1 MAERKNHEATSSYWY
16 DDDADDVTRAIL
28 VLQALRRFKAA
39 DSAMRHRT
47 QAEMDMN
54 ETDLL
59 ALRHLIAAEARG
71 HEVGPKE
78 LSEVLRITTAATAKL
93 LARLVHSGHIRR
105 EVHPT
110 DRRAQRLYATR
121 NAHQEVRKT
130 LGDMHER
137 MIAVAQDFSA
147 EQQRAIID
155 FLDAM
160 STSMHTPAEE
170 SKAARH
176 SLATRHPAAH

>member
-1 MAERKNHEATSSYWY
+1 MAERENPEATSSYWY
-16 DDDADDVTRAIL
+16 DDDADESTRAIL

-78 LSEVLRITTAATAKL
+78 LSAALGISSAATAKL
-93 LARLVHSGHIRR
+93 LARLVRSGHIRR

-110 DRRAQRLYATR
+110 DRRAQLLYATPDT
-121 NAHQEVRKT
+121 HHEVRKT
-130 LGDMHER
+130 LGGMHER
-137 MIAVAQDFSA
+137 MFAVAQDFTA
-147 EQQRAIID
+147 GQQRAIID

-160 STSMHTPAEE
+160 SVSVHDLDAEA
-170 SKAARH
+170 KAARRPV
-176 SLATRHPAAH
+176 LNRHRAAR